1 MVFENVLMEASTS
14 QAIRISS
21 EPMKQPHWQDFE
33 AIIFDCDGTL
43 TDSMPVHFVA
53 WSRTM
58 RRYGIDFPVKRFY
71 SLGGVPSDKIIRM
84 LADEQDIEIDSDL
97 AATEKETAFLELID
111 LLVPIEPVMEIV
123 LSARGTMPI
132 AVASGGFRE
141 IILRQLKQL
150 GCEGWFN
157 AIVTAEDTPR
167 HKPHPDVFLE
177 AARRLGVAPE
187 KCLVY
192 EDADLGIQAATAAGM
207 TSVDVR
213 MFHTPRVLSID

>member
-1 MVFENVLMEASTS
+1 
-14 QAIRISS
+14 
-21 EPMKQPHWQDFE
+21 MKQPHWQDFE

-207 TSVDVR
+207 ASVDVR
-213 MFHTPRVLSID
+213 MFHTPRVLLID

>member
-1 MVFENVLMEASTS
+1 
-14 QAIRISS
+14 
-21 EPMKQPHWQDFE
+21 
-33 AIIFDCDGTL
+33 
-43 TDSMPVHFVA
+43 
-53 WSRTM
+53 M
-58 RRYGIDFPVKRFY
+58 RRYGIDFPVERFY

-97 AATEKETAFLELID
+97 AANQKEAAFLEMID

-150 GCEGWFN
+150 GCEDWFN

-207 TSVDVR
+207 ASVDVR
-213 MFHTPRVLSID
+213 MFHTPRVLLID

>member
-1 MVFENVLMEASTS
+1 
-14 QAIRISS
+14 
-21 EPMKQPHWQDFE
+21 MKQPHWQDFE